1 MKAFKTSTG
10 FWRPKRACSRCADH
24 GQQSSQ
30 VWEKGIERD
39 TFSSDLF
46 IAMSSLELKVPPLV
60 LLVVCGLLMSGVSF
74 ISPSLSF
81 QLPYG
86 VCIATVLV
94 VAGAG
99 IALAGVLAFRM
110 SGTTVNPTTP
120 EKSSQV
126 VSVGIYR
133 FTRNPMY
140 FGFLLMLAGWAAYL
154 SNAASALALPAFVV
168 YMNKFQIEPE
178 ERVLLAK
185 FGVPF
190 KEYMDAVRRWV

>member
-1 MKAFKTSTG
+1 MSN
-10 FWRPKRACSRCADH
+10 
-24 GQQSSQ
+24 
-30 VWEKGIERD
+30 D
-39 TFSSDLF
+39 TF
-46 IAMSSLELKVPPLV
+46 IAISLLDLKVPPLV
-60 LLVVCGLLMSGVSF
+60 LLVVFGLLMSGVSF
-74 ISPSLSF
+74 IQPDLSF

-86 VCIATVLV
+86 VSIATALV

-126 VSVGIYR
+126 VSVRIYR

-140 FGFLLMLAGWAAYL
+140 LGFLLMLTGWAAYL
-154 SNAASALALPAFVV
+154 SNAASVFALPAFVV